1 MVQWQNLD
9 TLEAYKKLQSLKN
22 LVSVKEELSGSQGAQ
37 RVKNYSVPM
46 AAGLTYNYAAKE
58 VNPQVLAILQEL
70 ADEAQVTEKFQEL
83 YNGAVI
89 NTGENRKVLH
99 HLLRG
104 QLGNDVLFE
113 GKNERD
119 FEKRLDCAENY

>member
-1 MVQWQNLD
+1 MIQWQNLD

-70 ADEAQVTEKFQEL
+70 ADEAQVTEKFQ
-83 YNGAVI
+83 
-89 NTGENRKVLH
+89 
-99 HLLRG
+99 
-104 QLGNDVLFE
+104 
-113 GKNERD
+113 
-119 FEKRLDCAENY
+119 

>member
-1 MVQWQNLD
+1 MIQWQNLD

-113 GKNERD
+113 
-119 FEKRLDCAENY
+119 EKTKEIFTKLK